1 MSISTGRRRPL
12 GLLAAAAVAGAASL
26 VAAAGPAYAA
36 GTHSVSS
43 PDGSITF
50 TVTDQPDGSLT
61 YEVTAGTTAIFE
73 ESPLGI
79 TTDEVDFA
87 EGLAFAAES
96 RTSIDE
102 TYTLPAGTDPS
113 YTNRAEELVLEYTK
127 DGETMELVV
136 RAYDDGVAY
145 RYRLPGEG
153 DLTVTGES
161 SGFRLPAGTGGW
173 AADWNGNYEQD
184 YIYRDAAQLNSGAD
198 LTMPLLASIADN
210 RYFAL
215 ITEANVY
222 NANASYAPAML
233 EGDGQGTG
241 LLRVARTPDQAFP
254 IASAHPFQTPWR
266 TAVIAADLDA
276 LYNTDLVQNLN
287 PPAAEQPDWVA
298 PGRAGWTW
306 YTDDDSA
313 ADMDKQKQ
321 MVDFAASMGWEYVTV
336 DCCYDPATDLPEI
349 SEYAARRGVKI
360 FAWVTAEP
368 FATPELADALAAEH
382 KAYGVAGL
390 KVDFFLNDSQEV
402 QEWYQSIGD
411 AAGEHELMLD
421 LHGSTKP
428 SGENRT
434 WPWVLTTEAVAGTEH
449 YKYPPPTTARLDA
462 TLPFTRGPLG
472 GMDYTPAMISQND
485 SILTQAHTL
494 AQSIVFTSA
503 MVNYADSAAAYEQW
517 PGRHLLRAVPT
528 VWDESRVVEG
538 FPGDHITVA
547 RRSGEDWFIGAMTDP
562 ARTASVPLDF
572 LDAGTYTATIFAD
585 DAEGRVEVSTQQVTS
600 GDTLSLPMIATGGAS
615 VHLST
620 TPLEQIGADDTRY
633 EAEDQ
638 VLGGGAAVGDCKGCS
653 EGAKAGFLGAGGSVE
668 FTDVTAAEAGTHELT
683 FSYTS
688 GDPRDVRI
696 TVNGQVIATEELTD
710 SGGWEFVNK
719 WTVDVPLQAGPNTI
733 RFDNP
738 DEYAPDIDAL
748 TVSRTT
754 EAEDPGNTLSGGAA
768 VAPCAECSGGSLV
781 TGLDGSGSLT
791 VADLGTAD
799 AGNHTVRLHYA
810 SADDATVLVSVGGG
824 APVEVALPATGS
836 DTAVATK
843 TIGLDLPTSG
853 GTVTVTGASAP
864 GLGVDS
870 VSIVR

>member
-12 GLLAAAAVAGAASL
+12 GAAAALA
-26 VAAAGPAYAA
+26 VAAAASVVAAGGPAYAA

-61 YEVTAGTTAIFE
+61 YEVTAGTTQVFE

-79 TTDEVDFA
+79 ATDGVDFRT
-87 EGLAFAAES
+87 GLAYAGEE

-127 DGETMELVV
+127 DGEAFELVV

-145 RYRLPGEG
+145 RYRLPGDG
-153 DLTVTGES
+153 DLSITDES

-184 YIYRDAAQLNSGAD
+184 YVYRDAAQLNSGAD
-198 LTMPLLASIADN
+198 LTMPLLASIDDN
-210 RYFAL
+210 AYFTL

-222 NANASYAPAML
+222 NANAGYAPAML

-241 LLRVARTPDQAFP
+241 LLNVARTPDQAFP
-254 IASAHPFQTPWR
+254 IATAYPFQTPWR
-266 TAVIAADLDA
+266 TAVVAEDLDV

-287 PPAAEQPDWVA
+287 PAAQEQPDWVQ

-321 MVDFAASMGWEYVTV
+321 MVDFAAAMGWEYVTV
-336 DCCYDPATDLPEI
+336 DCCYDPAADLPEI
-349 SEYAARRGVKI
+349 SAYAAQRGVRI

-368 FATPELADALAAEH
+368 FATPELAGPLAAEH

-411 AAGEHELMLD
+411 AAGENELMLD

-428 SGENRT
+428 GGENRT

-528 VWDESRVVEG
+528 VWDESHVVEG
-538 FPGDHITVA
+538 FPGDHVTVA
-547 RRSGEDWFIGAMTDP
+547 RRSGEDWFVGAITDP

-572 LDAGTYTATIFAD
+572 LESGTYTATVFAD
-585 DAEGRVEVSTQQVTS
+585 DADGRVTVSTQQVDA

-615 VHLST
+615 VHLSK
-620 TPLEQIGADDTRY
+620 TPLEQIGSGDTRY

-638 VLGGGAAVGDCKGCS
+638 VLGGDAAVGECKGCS
-653 EGAKAGFLGAGGSVE
+653 EGAKVGYLGAGGSVE

-688 GDPRDVRI
+688 GDPRDIRI
-696 TVNGQVIATEELTD
+696 SVNGQVVSTEELTD

-719 WTVDVPLQAGPNTI
+719 WTVDVPLNAGANTI

-738 DEYAPDIDAL
+738 AEYAPDIDAI
-748 TVSRTT
+748 TISRTT
-754 EAEDPGNTLSGGAA
+754 EAEDGTLSGGAA
-768 VAPCAECSGGSLV
+768 TAPCTECSGGALV
-781 TGLDGSGSLT
+781 TGLDDAGALAFTEVS
-791 VADLGTAD
+791 TAA
-799 AGNHTVRLHYA
+799 AGNHTVELRYA
-810 SADDATVLVSVGGG
+810 SAVDATVLVTVGGTTR
-824 APVEVALPATGS
+824 EVALTATGS
-836 DTAVATK
+836 DTAVAVK
-843 TIGLDLPTSG
+843 TIGLDLPATG
-853 GTVTVTGASAP
+853 GTVTVSGASAP
-864 GLGVDS
+864 GLGVDGLT
-870 VSIVR
+870 VVR